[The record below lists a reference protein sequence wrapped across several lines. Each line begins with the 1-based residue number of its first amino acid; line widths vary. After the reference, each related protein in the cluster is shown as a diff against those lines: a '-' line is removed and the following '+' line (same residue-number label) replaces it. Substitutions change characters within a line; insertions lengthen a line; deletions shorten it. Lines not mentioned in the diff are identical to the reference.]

1 MILNVKNTPSQLNFN
16 TQTKLVYDDNGSIG
30 ANESHGYPNHLLW
43 NFGDQSVNLTLNGC
57 HLMGSVLNP
66 QGTLRAGVNAD
77 GNLIAQTVDLYG
89 GESHRWDLR
98 GGQPKTVIPTK
109 SDAGKSE
116 TSKSDTDKTLNKSEA
131 PKSNTGKTPDMSET
145 PKSDT
150 GKTPGKSETPKP
162 DTDKTAKPTAPT
174 TPNPDSGSNSTSIPN
189 TDWPWWPGAYPEIPG
204 YSDTPSSGSTPDS
217 SSQPGSSSTPG
228 ASVTPSSLVHQPTD
242 PAQPTTPVQS
252 STLRGTDSYPTT
264 CFDAIRWGHA

>member
-1 MILNVKNTPSQLNFN
+1 MKNTPSQLNFN

-109 SDAGKSE
+109 SDAGK
-116 TSKSDTDKTLNKSEA
+116 
-131 PKSNTGKTPDMSET
+131 SET